1 MNHHRL
7 QIGQGPIAVRALE
20 LTEPLQVGNLETYG
34 QVRLALMWQ
43 GMPVGWL
50 DLAHGGE
57 ATIPPTV
64 LQRAVDNL
72 PWTQPEPTIALDPG
86 VSVSIVIAT
95 CDRPEALKRCLESLM
110 GQRSD
115 RWVEIL
121 VIDNRPTQGP
131 TEQIATAFPKVRYIA
146 EARPGGS
153 FARNAGFAASRGEI
167 VITLDDDVVV
177 PPNWLEQMVAPFA
190 QSDIDV
196 VTGNLLPLALE
207 TPSQQIFEIYDG
219 SLGRGFTSFEADYQW
234 FSQRLLAVPTWELGA
249 TAMAAF
255 RARTILDDPRVGWL
269 DEQLGPG
276 VPSGAGE
283 DLYFFYRILQA
294 RRRLVYE
301 PRAWGWHEHRRTM
314 PELRQQL
321 FNYSKGNIGYH
332 LTVLLRHRDLRVL
345 PTVLVFLP
353 IYYAK
358 RLLRWVW
365 GDRAYPLSLIWVEIR
380 GILAGPWGLWQSYWL
395 IRKIGRS
402 RRSRDR
408 AT

>member
-7 QIGQGPIAVRALE
+7 QIGQGPIAILALE
-20 LTEPLQVGNLETYG
+20 LAEPLQAGNLEGYR

-50 DLAHGGE
+50 DLAHDGS
-57 ATIPPTV
+57 ATIPLPL
-64 LQRAVDNL
+64 LQNAIDQTS
-72 PWTQPEPTIALDPG
+72 WTKPEPIVALSPE

-95 CDRPEALKRCLESLM
+95 CNRPEALRRCLASLM
-110 GQRSD
+110 HQRSD
-115 RWVEIL
+115 RPVEIL
-121 VIDNRPTQGP
+121 VIDNRPNQGN
-131 TEQIATAFPKVRYIA
+131 TKQLTTAFPNVRYIA

-177 PPNWLEQMVAPFA
+177 PPNWLENLVAPFA
-190 QSDIDV
+190 RPEIGV

-219 SLGRGFTSFEADYQW
+219 SLGRGFAAFEADYQW
-234 FSQRLLAVPTWELGA
+234 FSNRFLAVPTWELGA
-249 TAMAAF
+249 TAIAAF
-255 RARTILDDPRVGWL
+255 RSNVLADPRVGWM
-269 DEQLGPG
+269 DERLGPG

-283 DLYFFYRILQA
+283 DLYFFYRILKA
-294 RRRLVYE
+294 GHRLVYE
-301 PRAWGWHEHRRTM
+301 PRAWGWHEHRRTL
-314 PELRQQL
+314 PELRKQL

-332 LTVLLRHRDLRVL
+332 LTVLLRDRDLRVL

-358 RLLRWVW
+358 RLLRWLM
-365 GDRAYPLSLIWVEIR
+365 GDRDYPLSLTWVEIK
-380 GILAGPWGLWQSYWL
+380 GILAGPWGLWQSHRL
-395 IRKIGRS
+395 IRKIGRFP
-402 RRSRDR
+402 RDR